1 MALKITALAGGT
13 GGAKLVDGLATL
25 LEPDKLTLVV
35 NTGDDFE
42 HLGLAISPDL
52 DTVTYTLAGLANPQS
67 GWGRTDETWNF
78 LQTLKEFES
87 PVWFRLGDRDLALH
101 VERTRRMKAGQPLS
115 EVTRMFCRIFS
126 IAHVILPMTDDPVR
140 TIVETEDGDLPF
152 QEYFVKHSHEPQV
165 RGFRFEGVEDAEPAP
180 GFLQAIEDSDAVILC
195 PSNPW
200 VSIDPILALN
210 GVRKALEGKVTVSV
224 SPIIGGQAVRGP
236 AAKMFT
242 AMGIE
247 PSARAVAEHYGKI
260 LSGILIDDVD
270 ADLASDI
277 ESMGIRARVTNTLMK
292 TQADRTRLAEEV
304 LTLTVDLV
312 EAESRQ

>member
-13 GGAKLVDGLATL
+13 GGAKLVDGLTTL
-25 LEPDKLTLVV
+25 LGPDMLTLVV

-78 LQTLKEFES
+78 LQTLNDFGS

-101 VERTRRMKAGQPLS
+101 VERTRRMKAGQSLS
-115 EVTRMFCRIFS
+115 EVTRTFCRIFE
-126 IAHVILPMTDDPVR
+126 IDHLILPMTDDPVR
-140 TIVETEDGDLPF
+140 TIVETDEGALPF
-152 QEYFVKHSHEPQV
+152 QEYFVKHSHEPLV
-165 RGFRFEGVEDAEPAP
+165 RGFRFDGIEHAEPAP
-180 GFLQAIEDSDAVILC
+180 GFLPAIQDSDAVILC

-200 VSIDPILALN
+200 VSIDPILALK
-210 GVRKALEGKVTVSV
+210 GVCKALEGKVVVSI

-236 AAKMFT
+236 AAKMFA

-247 PSARAVAEHYGKI
+247 PSACAVAEHYAKI
-260 LSGILIDDVD
+260 LSGILIDEVD
-270 ADLASDI
+270 AELAPDI
-277 ESMGIRARVTNTLMK
+277 EALGIRAKVTQTMMK
-292 TQADRTRLAEEV
+292 TQPDRARLAEEV
-304 LTLTVDLV
+304 LMFTAELV
-312 EAESRQ
+312 EEESLR

>member
-13 GGAKLVDGLATL
+13 GGAKLVDGLTTL
-25 LEPDKLTLVV
+25 LGPDMLTLVV

-78 LQTLKEFES
+78 LQTLNYFGS

-101 VERTRRMKAGQPLS
+101 VERTRRMKAGQSLS
-115 EVTRMFCRIFS
+115 EVTRTFCRIFE
-126 IAHVILPMTDDPVR
+126 IDHLILPMTDDPVR
-140 TIVETEDGDLPF
+140 TIVETDEGALPF
-152 QEYFVKHSHEPQV
+152 QEYFVKHSHEPLV
-165 RGFRFEGVEDAEPAP
+165 RGFRFEGIEQAKPAP
-180 GFLQAIEDSDAVILC
+180 GFLPAIQDSDAVILC

-200 VSIDPILALN
+200 VSIDPILALK
-210 GVRKALEGKVTVSV
+210 GVCEALEGKVVVCV

-236 AAKMFT
+236 AAKMFA

-247 PSARAVAEHYGKI
+247 PSASAVAEHYAKI
-260 LSGILIDDVD
+260 LSGILIDEVD
-270 ADLASDI
+270 AELAPDI
-277 ESMGIRARVTNTLMK
+277 EALGIRAKVTQTMMK
-292 TQADRTRLAEEV
+292 THPDRERLAEEV
-304 LTLTVDLV
+304 LMFT
-312 EAESRQ
+312 AELIEEESLR

>member
-1 MALKITALAGGT
+1 
-13 GGAKLVDGLATL
+13 
-25 LEPDKLTLVV
+25 LTLVV

-78 LQTLKEFES
+78 LQTIKEFGS

-101 VERTRRMKAGQPLS
+101 VERTRRMRAGHSLS
-115 EVTRMFCRIFS
+115 DVTRKVCNIFG
-126 IAHVILPMTDDPVR
+126 IDHVILPMTDDSVQ
-140 TIVETEDGDLPF
+140 TIVETEEGDLPF
-152 QEYFVKHSHEPQV
+152 QEYFVKRSHEPRVQ
-165 RGFRFEGVEDAEPAP
+165 GFRFEGIEHAVPSP
-180 GFLQAIEDSDAVILC
+180 GFLSSIDDSDAVILC

-200 VSIDPILALN
+200 VSIDPILALK
-210 GVRKALEGKVTVSV
+210 GVRQALEGKVTVSV

-236 AAKMFT
+236 AAKMFA

-247 PSARAVAEHYGKI
+247 PSARAVAEHYGDI

-270 ADLASDI
+270 AHLATDI
-277 ESMGIRARVTNTLMK
+277 ESLGIRVEVTNTLMK
-292 TQADRTRLAEEV
+292 TQADRRRLAEEV
-304 LTLTVDLV
+304 LTLTADLV
-312 EAESRQ
+312 KAESRQ

>member
-13 GGAKLVDGLATL
+13 GGAKLVDGLTTL
-25 LEPDKLTLVV
+25 LAPDKLILVV

-78 LQTLKEFES
+78 LQTLKEFGS

-101 VERTRRMKAGQPLS
+101 VERTRRMKAGQSLS
-115 EVTRMFCRIFS
+115 DVTRAFCRTFGID
-126 IAHVILPMTDDPVR
+126 HVILPMTDDPVR
-140 TIVETEDGDLPF
+140 TIVETDDGDLPF
-152 QEYFVKHSHEPQV
+152 QEYFVKQSHEPVV
-165 RGFRFEGVEDAEPAP
+165 RGFRFEGIENAKPAP

-195 PSNPW
+195 PSNPR
-200 VSIDPILALN
+200 VSIDPILALS
-210 GVRKALEGKVTVSV
+210 GVSKALEGKITVGV

-247 PSARAVAEHYGKI
+247 PSACAVAEHYQQI
-260 LSGILIDDVD
+260 LSGILIDEVDVE
-270 ADLASDI
+270 LAPEI
-277 ESMGIRARVTNTLMK
+277 EALGIRTKVTQTMMR
-292 TQADRTRLAEEV
+292 TQPDRRILAEEV
-304 LTLTVDLV
+304 LAFTAELV
-312 EAESRQ
+312 EAESRR

>member
-1 MALKITALAGGT
+1 MAIKITALAGGT

-25 LEPDKLTLVV
+25 LEPDKLTLIV

-78 LQTLKEFES
+78 LQTLKEFGS

-115 EVTRMFCRIFS
+115 EITRMLCRTFGID
-126 IAHVILPMTDDPVR
+126 HVILPMTDDPVR

-165 RGFRFEGVEDAEPAP
+165 RGFRFEGIENAMPAP

-200 VSIDPILALN
+200 VSIDPILALS
-210 GVRKALEGKVTVSV
+210 GVRKVLEGEITVGV

-247 PSARAVAEHYGKI
+247 PSACAVAEHYRQI
-260 LSGILIDDVD
+260 LSGILIDEVD
-270 ADLASDI
+270 AELAPEI
-277 ESMGIRARVTNTLMK
+277 EALGIRTKVTQTMMRTQPDRK
-292 TQADRTRLAEEV
+292 TLAEEV
-304 LTLTVDLV
+304 LTFTEELV
-312 EAESRQ
+312 EAESRR

>member
-13 GGAKLVDGLATL
+13 GGAKLVDGLTTL

-78 LQTLKEFES
+78 LQTLKEFGS

-101 VERTRRMKAGQPLS
+101 VERTRRMKAGQSLS
-115 EVTRMFCRIFS
+115 EITRMLCRTFGID
-126 IAHVILPMTDDPVR
+126 HVVLPMTDDPVR
-140 TIVETEDGDLPF
+140 TIVETDDGDLPF
-152 QEYFVKHSHEPQV
+152 QEYFVKHSHEPVV
-165 RGFRFEGVEDAEPAP
+165 RGFRFEGIEHAKPAS

-200 VSIDPILALN
+200 VSIDPILALS
-210 GVRKALEGKVTVSV
+210 GVCKALEGKITVGV

-236 AAKMFT
+236 AAKMFA

-247 PSARAVAEHYGKI
+247 PSACAVAEHYRHI
-260 LSGILIDDVD
+260 LSGIVIDEVD
-270 ADLASDI
+270 AELAPEI
-277 ESMGIRARVTNTLMK
+277 EAIGIRTKVTQTMMK
-292 TQADRTRLAEEV
+292 TQPDRKRLAEEV
-304 LTLTVDLV
+304 LAFAAELV
-312 EAESRQ
+312 ETESRR